1 MSRLILNEGISCA
14 GALRSNA
21 TCLILFMEMRVS
33 KLCCCV
39 LFPEGHTISK
49 RDELAHKLD
58 IKRRTDCV
66 KRARTMQYPD
76 GKNSISQEDAQLSV
90 NRLLSKAL
98 AYHLRFLLSL
108 TLPALPRHLVPDPYL
123 GNVQTRSK
131 PAKPDRPCAV
141 VRKDI
146 EKMSKAE
153 EKVEK
158 LETELGRLLESI
170 ERVDFDD
177 AVEVSDTRRLLDDKA
192 LIGSLWLRY
201 LHKS

>member
-123 GNVQTRSK
+123 GNGLLF
-131 PAKPDRPCAV
+131 PAHRPCAV